1 MVFVDT
7 LRLLKRMPGLFIPGV
22 LIALLDAIQIWFSL
36 TGETFI
42 APRLLAL
49 ELVLMP
55 FAFAAVYGAI
65 KTDDASFMNL
75 VREGSRNYFRVL
87 LPGLLVVFGA
97 VAIAVVATGLMTVLV
112 QTEVVGLVVLI
123 MMLVIGVFALLT
135 LFYDTAAVFEEQ
147 SVFNSIRRSVVVV
160 TGAPL
165 MAIRY
170 LLVAV
175 LVTVGVGIPLL
186 IIWTAALYQQ
196 LAPITTMTTAEA
208 ATFTQDQLFSLIG
221 TNGAVITTVLYF
233 VGVLLVFTLMTTY
246 KALLFREVAVVGPV
260 EQEQQGEYDE
270 KGRYYRY

>member
-208 ATFTQDQLFSLIG
+208 AAFTQDQLFSLIG

>member
-1 MVFVDT
+1 MFVDV
-7 LRLLKRMPGLFIPGV
+7 LRLLRRMPGLYIPGV

-42 APRLLAL
+42 APRLLVL

-175 LVTVGVGIPLL
+175 LVAVGVGIPLL
-186 IIWTAALYQQ
+186 IIWTAVLYQQ

-208 ATFTQDQLFSLIG
+208 AAFTQDQLFSLIG

-233 VGVLLVFTLMTTY
+233 VGILLVFTLMTTY

>member
-1 MVFVDT
+1 MFVDV
-7 LRLLKRMPGLFIPGV
+7 LRLLRRMPGLFIPGV

-175 LVTVGVGIPLL
+175 LVAVGVGIPLL
-186 IIWTAALYQQ
+186 IIWTAVLYQQ

-208 ATFTQDQLFSLIG
+208 AAFTQDQLFSLIG